1 MNMKHL
7 ALPVLSDGKKK
18 KTASYNWFK
27 IDILRQ
33 LQPLTANYLAM
44 FIVSSTTIH
53 TYNKAHTKC
62 KTRFHSQEMILNGLI
77 GMWNSRPPPPSRKN
91 PS

>member
-18 KTASYNWFK
+18 KKASYNWFK

-33 LQPLTANYLAM
+33 LQGHSGDYGNERHLLT
-44 FIVSSTTIH
+44 
-53 TYNKAHTKC
+53 
-62 KTRFHSQEMILNGLI
+62 
-77 GMWNSRPPPPSRKN
+77 
-91 PS
+91 